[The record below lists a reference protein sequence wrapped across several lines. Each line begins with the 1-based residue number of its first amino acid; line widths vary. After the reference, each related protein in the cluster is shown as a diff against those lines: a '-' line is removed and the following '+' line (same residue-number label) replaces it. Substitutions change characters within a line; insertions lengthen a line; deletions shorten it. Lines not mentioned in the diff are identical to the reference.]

1 MDFTDN
7 PFRWKRL
14 SQATKKHERSQRSQR
29 SQTVKEAKTGCQTKT
44 WS

>member
-14 SQATKKHERSQRSQR
+14 SQATKKHERSQKQD
-29 SQTVKEAKTGCQTKT
+29 VKPKIGHKIVVYVDF
-44 WS
+44 